1 MNNLDPALIQ
11 LTIAF
16 VVMVSALAAIVY
28 AMKNAQNR
36 IAITGIDFDSG
47 RVTRRMCRVNKDGN
61 AIWKGPHSTG
71 CELVLEKEGA
81 LQGKKGL
88 EYFADVSHGQGV
100 LMSIASAT
108 MALRMTGWRLY
119 EASLRAGLK
128 EIAAAS
134 GSNLERMLMMV
145 LVAIGVL
152 AIVVI
157 GGVIYLVQTLNV
169 TPAGSGAA
177 VSGGVVG

>member
-1 MNNLDPALIQ
+1 MNKLDPALVQI
-11 LTIAF
+11 TIAF
-16 VVMVSALAAIVY
+16 VVMFGAVVAGVLT
-28 AMKNAQNR
+28 MKNAQAR

-47 RVTRRMCRVNKDGN
+47 RVKRRLCKVNKDGN
-61 AIWKGPHSTG
+61 AIWKGPQTTA
-71 CELVLEKEGA
+71 CELVLEKDAA

-100 LMSIASAT
+100 VMKIASAT
-108 MALRMTGWRLY
+108 LALRMTGWRLY

-134 GSNLERMLMMV
+134 GSNLERMLMM
-145 LVAIGVL
+145 LLIAIGVL
-152 AIVVI
+152 AVIMI

-169 TPAGSGAA
+169 TPAGT
-177 VSGGVVG
+177 GGVA